1 MKDGIFD
8 LSDSEAEISRLERPA
23 STRSWTTPDGAILE
37 LLVPATVYPPREDT
51 DLLCR
56 ALRSIGPGKGK
67 RLLEIGCGSGAAS
80 LYASSLGYNTR
91 ACDINPYAVAAT
103 RKNAATWGFSIETH
117 EGGPG
122 PFADGEVAQWAGSSP
137 HDMIIWNLPY
147 LSHEAAQGDVLGP
160 LEEAALLDTDQIG
173 LVSRLM
179 RQVRE
184 NQLLAKNG
192 LMLLLVSG
200 NERGVETE
208 SKANGNGF
216 AARCV
221 ATHTFEDGE
230 ELRVVA
236 VWHPYA
242 QAAVHAFESID
253 STNRLALEEG
263 TTEGD
268 FFSAKQQTAGRGRRG
283 RTWSSEAQSFA
294 GSWLLRTGAPE
305 LPPGL
310 LQIIGGYAV
319 MKANQSIGVPD
330 EAMALKWPNDVFIRD
345 GMSAGKVAGV
355 LVEGRSK
362 GAKAK
367 IVIGIG
373 ANFVQ
378 EKREK
383 RPFPIADLSEWMH
396 PEDAGTYTSV
406 IHAIIASYFER
417 RNGIKPTD
425 LENLIVNLE
434 RALKASAQILG
445 EPIYRNISWTI
456 DGLTDAGNLRLVHPQ
471 HGTEI
476 IADGEDLIWP
486 LTMKD

>member
-1 MKDGIFD
+1 MEDGIFD
-8 LSDSEAEISRLERPA
+8 LSDPEAEISRLERPA
-23 STRSWTTPDGAILE
+23 STRNWTTPDGAILE
-37 LLVPATVYPPREDT
+37 LIVPATVYPPREDT
-51 DLLCR
+51 DLMCQT
-56 ALRSIGPGKGK
+56 LRSIGPGKGK

-80 LYASSLGYNTR
+80 LYAASLGYTTR

-103 RKNAATWGFSIETH
+103 RQNAMTWRYNIDAC

-122 PFADGEVAQWAGSSP
+122 PSADGEVAQWAGTSP

-184 NQLLAKNG
+184 NQLITKNG

-200 NERGVETE
+200 NERGLETE
-208 SKANGNGF
+208 GLAHANGF

-236 VWHPYA
+236 VWNPYA
-242 QAAVHAFESID
+242 QSNVHAFESID

-263 TTEGD
+263 SNEGD
-268 FFSAKQQTAGRGRRG
+268 FYSAKQQTAGRGRRG
-283 RTWSSEAQSFA
+283 RTWSSEAHCFA
-294 GSWLLRTGAPE
+294 GSWLIRTGSPE
-305 LPPGL
+305 LSPGL
-310 LQIIGGYAV
+310 LQIIGGYAAL
-319 MKANQSIGVPD
+319 KANQSIGVPV
-330 EAMALKWPNDVFIRD
+330 EAMALKWPNDLFLHD
-345 GMSAGKVAGV
+345 GQNFGKVAGV

-362 GAKAK
+362 GAADK

-373 ANFVQ
+373 ANFLH
-378 EKREK
+378 EKGENQ
-383 RPFPIADLSEWMH
+383 PFPIADLSKWMG
-396 PEDAGTYTSV
+396 PNEREQYTAV
-406 IHAIIASYFER
+406 LHAIIASYFER
-417 RNGIKPTD
+417 LDGIKPTD
-425 LENLIVNLE
+425 VAHLTIHLE
-434 RALKASAQILG
+434 RALKASTQLLG
-445 EPIYRNISWTI
+445 EPIYRNESWVI
-456 DGLTDAGNLRLVHPQ
+456 DGLTDSGNLRLVHPQ

-476 IADGEDLIWP
+476 IADGEDLNWP
-486 LTMKD
+486 LMMKN